1 MNRRNRVGSHWVGL
15 GVVVVSLAGAAAVA
29 QPSDVGKTNRLVN
42 SLRVNLGPLAEWFQE
57 KQAGSAAS
65 EEDRPLKA
73 WKLVR
78 VQKVIETGTSWV
90 VEAQVEGK
98 SETNYLKNPPQRE
111 FEEFNRLKAQH
122 DQLLAATN
130 QLAADLQRLPGLRR
144 ELEMRERDLS
154 RRKGGRLEAMAL
166 RRRVADLGF
175 EERGL
180 RQQLEAVRE
189 DLRRFDAK
197 GYDLKKP
204 FTMDCLALRTGET
217 ARGKAV
223 FDRGVVK

>member
-1 MNRRNRVGSHWVGL
+1 MNLRKAVSGRWVGVC
-15 GVVVVSLAGAAAVA
+15 VVVASLAGTAAVA

-42 SLRVNLGPLAEWFQE
+42 GLRVNLGPLAEWFQE
-57 KQAGSAAS
+57 KQAGRAAS

-78 VQKVIETGTSWV
+78 VQKVIETGTTWV

-98 SETNYLKNPPQRE
+98 PETNYLKNPPQRE
-111 FEEFNRLKAQH
+111 FEEFNRLKAQQ

-130 QLAADLQRLPGLRR
+130 QMAAALQRLPGLRR
-144 ELEMRERDLS
+144 ELELRERDLS
-154 RRKGGRLEAMAL
+154 QRKGSRLAAMAL

-175 EERGL
+175 EELGL
-180 RQQLEAVRE
+180 RRQLDAARE

-217 ARGKAV
+217 ARGKPV